1 MHQKR
6 RGNETRGTRATSKI
20 KEGKVEEQ
28 VTFSVDIFTLR
39 LPILL
44 TQLENN
50 AEYFDGSQ
58 EQENTLLHTIIGAAI
73 PTKRPRI
80 RRGEKSRQNTR

>member
-28 VTFSVDIFTLR
+28 VTFSVGIFTLR

-58 EQENTLLHTIIGAAI
+58 EQENTLLHTIISAA
-73 PTKRPRI
+73 TKRPRI
-80 RRGEKSRQNTR
+80 RRGENSRQNTR